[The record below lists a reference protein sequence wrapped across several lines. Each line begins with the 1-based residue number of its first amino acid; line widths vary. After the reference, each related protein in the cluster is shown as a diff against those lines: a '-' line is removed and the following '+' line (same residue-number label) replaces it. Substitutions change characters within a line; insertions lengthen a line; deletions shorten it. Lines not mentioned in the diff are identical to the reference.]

1 MVELDGQSSL
11 GQYLGFFRTQ
21 HPHVSTHSTPLHH
34 NSYSN
39 LLASVHVVGMGGDEA
54 APPIANPALEQF
66 FRLASFRIEKIL
78 EGIDDKWSEIHQR
91 DLQST
96 VSA

>member
-1 MVELDGQSSL
+1 M
-11 GQYLGFFRTQ
+11 
-21 HPHVSTHSTPLHH
+21 
-34 NSYSN
+34 
-39 LLASVHVVGMGGDEA
+39 HVVGMGGDEA

-66 FRLASFRIEKIL
+66 FGLASFRIEKIL
-78 EGIDDKWSEIHQR
+78 EGINDKWSDMHQI